1 MYILSS
7 KGKRKM
13 NWINFFRAMVNQY
26 YLLILLIII
35 GVFIFAVLLIFKLVS
50 GNWIGKKSER

>member
-1 MYILSS
+1 
-7 KGKRKM
+7 M

-50 GNWIGKKSER
+50 GNWIGKKVNGENSV